1 MASKSM
7 TGFGRGEA
15 EAKGRRWTVEIR
27 CVNHRYLDLK
37 IKLPKGY
44 AGLEEK
50 VRKCLTAVLV
60 RGRVDVTLSVSG
72 DFSDLQEIE
81 ANHSLAR
88 TYRDAL
94 TKLAAK
100 LDLPDDVSLLR
111 LASYPDVLVLNQ
123 RAEELDEV
131 WPPMEEALLEAL
143 GTCDQMRSEEG
154 DAMSVDLQ
162 ERLSLF
168 AEVITKIEGRIPE
181 LLQEREAKLKER
193 LEKLLGNVQLDPQR
207 LAQEVAILS
216 DKTDVTEEIVRLTSH
231 INQFRAFLESEEA
244 TGRKI
249 DFLLQEFLREVNT
262 MASKINDADIAHLTV
277 DLKAE
282 LEKMREQVQ
291 NIE

>member
-81 ANHSLAR
+81 ANHNLAL

-94 TKLAAK
+94 SKLAGQ
-100 LDLPDDVSLLR
+100 LDLPNEISLLR

-123 RAEELDEV
+123 RAEDLAEV
-131 WPPMEEALLEAL
+131 WPPMEQALQEALA
-143 GTCDQMRSEEG
+143 TCDRMRSEEG
-154 DAMSVDLQ
+154 DAMAVDLQ
-162 ERLSLF
+162 ERLSQF
-168 AEVITKIEGRIPE
+168 ADVVTKIEARIPE

-216 DKTDVTEEIVRLTSH
+216 DKTDVTEEIVRLGSH
-231 INQFRAFLESEEA
+231 ISQFRAFLESEEA

-282 LEKMREQVQ
+282 LEKMREQIQ

>member
-60 RGRVDVTLSVSG
+60 RGRVDVALSVSG

-81 ANHSLAR
+81 ANHSLAS
-88 TYRDAL
+88 TYYDAL
-94 TKLAAK
+94 AKLADQ
-100 LDLPDDVSLLR
+100 LDLPNDVSLLR

-123 RAEELDEV
+123 RAEDLDEV
-131 WPPMEEALLEAL
+131 WPSMEMALVEALNV
-143 GTCDQMRSEEG
+143 CDKMRREEG
-154 DAMSVDLQ
+154 EAMAADLQ
-162 ERLSLF
+162 ERLGQF
-168 AEVITKIEGRIPE
+168 ADVVSKIEERIPG

-216 DKTDVTEEIVRLTSH
+216 DKTDVTEEIVRLGSH
-231 INQFRAFLESEEA
+231 IKQFCAFLESEEA

-282 LEKMREQVQ
+282 LEKMREQIQ

>member
-50 VRKCLTAVLV
+50 VRKCLTAVLI
-60 RGRVDVTLSVSG
+60 RGRVDVALSVSG

-94 TKLAAK
+94 SKLAGQ
-100 LDLPDDVSLLR
+100 LDLPDDISLLP
-111 LASYPDVLVLNQ
+111 LASYPDVLVLSQ

-131 WPPMEEALLEAL
+131 WPPMEQALLEAL
-143 GTCDQMRSEEG
+143 GTCDRMRSEEG
-154 DAMSVDLQ
+154 DAMAADLQ
-162 ERLSLF
+162 ERLSQF
-168 AEVITKIEGRIPE
+168 AEVIHKIEKRIPE
-181 LLQEREAKLKER
+181 LLQERETKLKER
-193 LEKLLGNVQLDPQR
+193 LEKLLGNVQLDAQR

-216 DKTDVTEEIVRLTSH
+216 DKTDVTEEIVRLSSH